1 MPNTMMKIDILPSG
15 WEHLKLEL
23 HKLSNTFVATLK
35 HCSGKQCNIN
45 GLLRCI
51 RTLLI
56 SEWIIHLDAKLK
68 KEKIKIIIKKNLHI
82 YRQKSCEV
90 NFHTNSVFLPSVLP
104 HANFYEYEQFC
115 SIKAYK
121 ILPLQPTCILRYSF

>member
-1 MPNTMMKIDILPSG
+1 MPNTMMKIDILSSG

-51 RTLLI
+51 RILLI
-56 SEWIIHLDAKLK
+56 SEWINHLDAKLK
-68 KEKIKIIIKKNLHI
+68 KEKIKIIIKKNLHL
-82 YRQKSCEV
+82 YCQKSCEV

-104 HANFYEYEQFC
+104 HANFHEYEQFC